1 MLNRWRIVLH
11 SICLAPLLWLA
22 SVLFSGDE
30 SALGADP
37 IKELIHFL
45 GDTAIV
51 IFCLMYLLGI
61 VLQRLRL
68 PEYQIL
74 RRTLGLWA
82 CAYALLH
89 MVAFLGLELAWE
101 IPLFLQEVVRR
112 PYLVVGAFALALL
125 MLLAISSLPS
135 LKRRL
140 GKGWFS
146 LQQWGYVALVAGGV
160 HYYWSLK
167 SLSIQP
173 LLVFALIGTIVVLR
187 LKR

>member
-1 MLNRWRIVLH
+1 MLNRLRFVLH
-11 SICLAPLLWLA
+11 SICLIPLLWLTV
-22 SVLFSGDE
+22 VLFSNDE

-68 PEYQIL
+68 TQYQIL
-74 RRTLGLWA
+74 RRILGLWA

-89 MVAFLGLELAWE
+89 MLAFLGLELAWE
-101 IPLFLQEVVRR
+101 FPLFLQEVGRR
-112 PYLVVGAFALALL
+112 PYLAVGAFSLVLLVILAV
-125 MLLAISSLPS
+125 SSLPI
-135 LKRRL
+135 LKWRL
-140 GKGWFS
+140 GKHWFS
-146 LQQWGYVALVAGGV
+146 LQQWGYVALAAGGI

-167 SLSIQP
+167 SLSTQP
-173 LLVFALIGTIVVLR
+173 LLVLTLIGSILLLR